1 MENSLFKSLHGQS
14 ICCQHSFMCES
25 ISGCRNVSRNH
36 FDSRNLEHLFHCLL
50 ILILAN
56 EVLCQCVS
64 CSSVGGF
71 FFFFL
76 LWSLIY
82 CSRFPQ
88 FFTGIYLNM
97 HNLHPSC
104 WIIGEYTI
112 WTLHVFALDHSSVLL
127 MNDEPCSAFYSFFY
141 FPFNQMVEIYY
152 CMVSILLFPFFNS
165 CLFVLFSWRLTLL
178 CLPTLIQIC
187 VKFNF

>member
-1 MENSLFKSLHGQS
+1 MENSLFESLHGQS
-14 ICCQHSFMCES
+14 ICCQPSFMYES

-36 FDSRNLEHLFHCLL
+36 FASRNSEHLFHCLL

-71 FFFFL
+71 YFSFL
-76 LWSLIY
+76 LWSLIC
-82 CSRFPQ
+82 CSHFPQ
-88 FFTGIYLNM
+88 FFTGIYFNM
-97 HNLHPSC
+97 HSLHPSC

-112 WTLHVFALDHSSVLL
+112 WRLHVFALDHSSVLL
-127 MNDEPCSAFYSFFY
+127 MNDELCSAFYSFFY

-152 CMVSILLFPFFNS
+152 CMVSILPFPIFNS
-165 CLFVLFSWRLTLL
+165 YLFCFLRDLL
-178 CLPTLIQIC
+178 YFAFLPLYRYGL
-187 VKFNF
+187 FNF